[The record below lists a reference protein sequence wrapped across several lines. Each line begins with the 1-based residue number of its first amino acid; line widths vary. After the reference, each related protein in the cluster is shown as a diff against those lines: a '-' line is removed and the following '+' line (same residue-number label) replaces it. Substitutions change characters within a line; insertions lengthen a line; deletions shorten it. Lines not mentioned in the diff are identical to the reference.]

1 MRATEVEPVAPYF
14 AFRSSE
20 GLRKLTVSL
29 DSSPHAAAVAA
40 DDLRARVLRFFWTV
54 LLVSAGLSIAG
65 NAVHAVLT
73 SGPGLSLAIISAV
86 VATVPPIVLLAA
98 THGAALLAKVG
109 GTSTAQWI
117 AFVMTVFLAALAFML
132 SFDKL
137 EGLAALAGV
146 RPGHAWMLPLM
157 IDGSITQATVAVF
170 ALSRTP
176 RHPPSVPIEFDT
188 DTQDAAAGTDTSPDI
203 GTGVTQVAS
212 VQTGAVEATA
222 GLPHITP
229 APALSGPQRTHT
241 RRRRASHDDSIGRT
255 SAIADDRTSTPNMRL
270 SLR

>member
-1 MRATEVEPVAPYF
+1 M
-14 AFRSSE
+14 
-20 GLRKLTVSL
+20 TVSRDL
-29 DSSPHAAAVAA
+29 SPQASAGAAADA
-40 DDLRARVLRFFWTV
+40 LRARVLRFFWTV

-73 SGPGLSLAIISAV
+73 SAPGLSLAIISAV

-109 GTSTAQWI
+109 GTSTTQWI

-176 RHPPSVPIEFDT
+176 RPSRSVPAELHANGQEDVAASSDTSADIDGASESRGPSVHS
-188 DTQDAAAGTDTSPDI
+188 AAVGNVP
-203 GTGVTQVAS
+203 AS
-212 VQTGAVEATA
+212 
-222 GLPHITP
+222 LPRIS
-229 APALSGPQRTHT
+229 ASPALSGTQRPHN
-241 RRRRASHDDSIGRT
+241 RRRRVPDDDSVGRPL
-255 SAIADDRTSTPNMRL
+255 AVADDSASAPSMRL